1 MMDIKE
7 FGKSEL
13 RVGTIV
19 SAELFPEAKQAA
31 YKLVIDFGP
40 HGKRRSSAQIT
51 DLYSTSDLEGT
62 QVVAVMNLAPKKIA
76 GFISEVLVL
85 GAARENGAVEL
96 LRPDRSL
103 PNGSSVS

>member
-1 MMDIKE
+1 MIDIKE

-13 RVGTIV
+13 RVGTII
-19 SAELFPEAKQAA
+19 SAERLSEAEKAA

-40 HGKRRSSAQIT
+40 HGKRQSSAQIT

-85 GAARENGAVEL
+85 GAARDNGAVEL
-96 LRPDRSL
+96 LRPERLL
-103 PNGSSVS
+103 PNGAPVS

>member
-51 DLYSTSDLEGT
+51 DLYSTLDLEGT

-103 PNGSSVS
+103 PNGASVS

>member
-1 MMDIKE
+1 MIDIKT

-13 RVGTIV
+13 RIGTII
-19 SAELFPEAKQAA
+19 SAERFPDAKKAA

-40 HGKRRSSAQIT
+40 LGKRQSSAQIT
-51 DLYSTSDLEGT
+51 DLYSLSDLEGT

-76 GFISEVLVL
+76 GFVSEVLVL

-96 LRPDRSL
+96 LRPDRTL
-103 PNGSSVS
+103 PNGASVS